1 VLPAHPEKRREED
14 PTLLQS
20 KRSMWGIDDRVKTD
34 KRSFESRDRVG
45 EEKAERASERKVGM
59 EENTEESGLLS
70 PTRFFR
76 VLLRGSAGEETMPLR
91 PFFLRLRNG
100 IRKLLETA

>member
-1 VLPAHPEKRREED
+1 
-14 PTLLQS
+14 
-20 KRSMWGIDDRVKTD
+20 
-34 KRSFESRDRVG
+34 VG